1 MSVVHPILLKQ
12 DALKE
17 SSFNRLPP
25 LSLYIH
31 IPWCLRKCRYCDFYS
46 RRIEGDIPE
55 SDYISLL
62 QQDIEH
68 ALPLIWGRKII
79 SVFLGGGTPS
89 LFSAASIDRLLSM
102 IRSLLPIIPDA
113 EISMEANPATF
124 ETNRFKSYRE
134 SGINRLSLGIQSFNS
149 DHLKALGRIHNE
161 KEALIAAET
170 AGKWFDNFN
179 LDLMIGLPNQTVKQ
193 FESDVK
199 AALSCKPTHIS
210 LYQLTIEPNTP
221 FAKNPPILPD
231 EEVLDKMQ
239 QWMESYLCGETFQHY
254 EVSAW
259 AKAGF
264 FCRHNSNYWLYGDY
278 LGIGAAAYSKITM
291 PDGRIMRWA
300 HTRNLK
306 DYMTKDRAEILIEK
320 IDDISA
326 ENRCFEFMMNALRLE
341 NGFPTHLFEERTG
354 LPLSSINKSLKIAE
368 SKKLLVVNPI
378 RIKPTLLGKRF
389 LNDLQEIFLPD

>member
-124 ETNRFKSYRE
+124 ETNRFK
-134 SGINRLSLGIQSFNS
+134 
-149 DHLKALGRIHNE
+149 
-161 KEALIAAET
+161 
-170 AGKWFDNFN
+170 
-179 LDLMIGLPNQTVKQ
+179 
-193 FESDVK
+193 
-199 AALSCKPTHIS
+199 
-210 LYQLTIEPNTP
+210 
-221 FAKNPPILPD
+221 
-231 EEVLDKMQ
+231 
-239 QWMESYLCGETFQHY
+239 
-254 EVSAW
+254 
-259 AKAGF
+259 
-264 FCRHNSNYWLYGDY
+264 
-278 LGIGAAAYSKITM
+278 
-291 PDGRIMRWA
+291 
-300 HTRNLK
+300 
-306 DYMTKDRAEILIEK
+306 
-320 IDDISA
+320 
-326 ENRCFEFMMNALRLE
+326 
-341 NGFPTHLFEERTG
+341 
-354 LPLSSINKSLKIAE
+354 
-368 SKKLLVVNPI
+368 
-378 RIKPTLLGKRF
+378 
-389 LNDLQEIFLPD
+389 